1 LTEPV
6 QCTGGGPAAGERVIV
21 AMSGG
26 VDSSLAAALLT
37 RAGCEVVGISMR
49 LSGSAS
55 RCCSLEDAEDARR
68 VADQLGIRFFVANYV
83 DRFREEVIEAF
94 ADSYVAGRTPI
105 PCVACNKKFKFA
117 YLLDR
122 TRALGARWVA
132 TGHYARIDRDPGS
145 GRFRLLRGAD
155 RDKDQTY
162 FLFQLDQPQL
172 AQICFPLGELTKT
185 EVRAR
190 AAEIGLAPAGKRE
203 SQEICFVPEGDYAS
217 IVEAIRP
224 EAKKLGGDIVD
235 EEGRLLG
242 RHSGVHH
249 FTVGQRR
256 GLGLQAAGPLYV
268 TRIDASRRRVVVGGE
283 AGLRNRG
290 AEVEEV
296 SWIAGEAPQRP
307 LRADV
312 QVRHRH
318 RPAAATIEPT
328 CGGGA
333 RVIFDEP
340 VRAVTPGQAAVFYN
354 GDVVLG
360 GGWIARGRPA
370 EEPAEGR
377 VEGRVERRGAGA
389 MEEAMEGATTE
400 QALMGERKP

>member
-1 LTEPV
+1 VTEPV
-6 QCTGGGPAAGERVIV
+6 QGAEGDRAWAPAAGERVIV

-26 VDSSLAAALLT
+26 VDSSLAAALLA
-37 RAGCEVVGISMR
+37 RAGCEVVGISMQ
-49 LSGSAS
+49 LSGSTS
-55 RCCSLEDAEDARR
+55 RCCSLKDAEDARK

-83 DRFREEVIEAF
+83 DRFRNEVIEAF
-94 ADSYVAGRTPI
+94 ADSYLAGRTPI
-105 PCVACNKKFKFA
+105 PCVGCNKKFKFA

-162 FLFQLDQPQL
+162 FLFQLDQAQL
-172 AQICFPLGELTKT
+172 SQVCFPVGELTKS

-190 AAEIGLAPAGKRE
+190 AAEIGLAAVGKPE
-203 SQEICFVPEGDYAS
+203 SQEICFVPEGGYAS
-217 IVEAIRP
+217 VVEAVRP
-224 EAKKLGGDIVD
+224 ESKQLGGDIVD
-235 EEGRLLG
+235 EEGRVLG
-242 RHSGVHH
+242 QHSGVHH

-256 GLGLQAAGPLYV
+256 GLGIQVAGPVYV
-268 TRIDASRRRVVVGGE
+268 TRIDAGRQRVVVGGE
-283 AGLRNRG
+283 EGLHNRG

-296 SWIAGEAPQRP
+296 SWIAGEAPRQS

-328 CGGGA
+328 AGGEA
-333 RVIFDEP
+333 RIVFDEP
-340 VRAVTPGQAAVFYN
+340 VRAVTPGLAAVFYE

-360 GGWIARGRPA
+360 GGWIARGLPA
-370 EEPAEGR
+370 
-377 VEGRVERRGAGA
+377 ERRGAGA
-389 MEEAMEGATTE
+389 TMEAVEAAATERAST
-400 QALMGERKP
+400 GERKP

>member
-1 LTEPV
+1 VHCTE
-6 QCTGGGPAAGERVIV
+6 GGRVRGPGAGERVIV

-37 RAGCEVVGISMR
+37 RAGCEVVGISMQ

-55 RCCSLEDAEDARR
+55 RCCSLKDAEDARR

-83 DRFREEVIEAF
+83 DRFRNEVIEAF
-94 ADSYVAGRTPI
+94 ADSYLAGRTPI

-122 TRALGARWVA
+122 TRALDARWVA
-132 TGHYARIDRDPGS
+132 TGHYARIDCDPGS

-162 FLFQLDQPQL
+162 FLFQLDQAQL
-172 AQICFPLGELTKT
+172 SQVCFPLGELTKS

-190 AAEIGLAPAGKRE
+190 AAEIGLAPANKPE

-224 EAKKLGGDIVD
+224 EAKRLGGDIVD
-235 EEGRLLG
+235 EEGHLLG
-242 RHSGVHH
+242 RHSGVHY

-256 GLGLQAAGPLYV
+256 GLGIQAARPLYV

-283 AGLRNRG
+283 EGLRNRG

-296 SWIAGEAPQRP
+296 SWIAGEAPRWP

-328 CGGGA
+328 SRAGV
-333 RVIFDEP
+333 RVVFDEP
-340 VRAVTPGQAAVFYN
+340 VRAVTPGQAAVFYH

-360 GGWIARGRPA
+360 GGWIARGL
-370 EEPAEGR
+370 PAEG
-377 VEGRVERRGAGA
+377 RGAGA
-389 MEEAMEGATTE
+389 MEEAMAGATTD
-400 QALMGERKP
+400 QAVTGERKP

>member
-1 LTEPV
+1 LTGQA

-94 ADSYVAGRTPI
+94 ADSYLAGRTPI
-105 PCVACNKKFKFA
+105 PCVGCNKKFKFA

-155 RDKDQTY
+155 CDKDQTY

-172 AQICFPLGELTKT
+172 SQICFPLGELTKT

-190 AAEIGLAPAGKRE
+190 AAEIGLAPASKRE

-224 EAKKLGGDIVD
+224 EAKRLGGDIVD

-256 GLGLQAAGPLYV
+256 GLGLPAAGPLYV

-296 SWIAGEAPQRP
+296 SWIAGEVPQRP
-307 LRADV
+307 LRAEV

-333 RVIFDEP
+333 RILFDEP
-340 VRAVTPGQAAVFYN
+340 VRAVTPGQAAVFYD

-360 GGWIARGRPA
+360 GGWIVRGRPA
-370 EEPAEGR
+370 EGPT
-377 VEGRVERRGAGA
+377 ERRGAGA
-389 MEEAMEGATTE
+389 MEEAMEGATSE
-400 QALMGERKP
+400 QALTGEGKP